1 MVTSEREIMEFIEE
15 YDVKFIR
22 LAFFD
27 LLGNQKNISIMPQE
41 LEQVFAHGLSFDASA
56 ISGFTLCSATAGS
69 HTSDLFLFPDISTL
83 TILPWRPQIGRVVRM
98 YCEIRYPDGSIFE
111 LDARSL
117 LNRLMKQVRKQGYQI
132 MAGTECEF
140 YLFERDENG
149 RPTLIPYDEAGYC
162 DIAPLDKGENVR
174 REICLDLEEMGILP
188 ERSHHEQGPGQNEI
202 DFRFDEVVTCA
213 DNLMSFRNVVDMV
226 ALSNGLKANFQ
237 PKPLQQKPG
246 NGLHINLS
254 LFKNG
259 SNLFAQDNGRYMEAF
274 TAGILR
280 RIREITIFLN
290 PEKES
295 YLRLG
300 EDKAPCYICYSRSN
314 RSALIRIP
322 AAEERRTRIEVRS
335 PDPSCNPYLAL
346 ALLLCAGL
354 EGMEEQLHV
363 SAVDENVYLHHEGL
377 QKLPASLKEAIE
389 LARNSSFIKKVLGEH
404 LLQEFLKI
412 KEAGSCCTD
421 NNI

>member
-27 LLGNQKNISIMPQE
+27 LFGNQKNISIMPQE
-41 LEQVFAHGLSFDASA
+41 LKQVFSHGLSFDASA
-56 ISGFTLCSATAGS
+56 ISGFADIQA
-69 HTSDLFLFPDISTL
+69 SDLFLFPDISTL
-83 TILPWRPQIGRVVRM
+83 TILPWRPQIGRVARM
-98 YCEIRYPDGSIFE
+98 YCEIRYPDGRVFE
-111 LDARSL
+111 METRSL
-117 LNRLMKQVRKQGYQI
+117 LRRMMKQVNEKGYQI

-149 RPTLIPYDEAGYC
+149 KPTHIPYDEAGYC

-188 ERSHHEQGPGQNEI
+188 ESSHHEQGPGQNEI
-202 DFRFDEVVTCA
+202 DFRFDEVVACA
-213 DNLMSFRNVVDMV
+213 DNLMTFRNVVDMV
-226 ALSNGLKANFQ
+226 ALSSGLKANFQ
-237 PKPLQQKPG
+237 PKPLQQQPG

-254 LFKNG
+254 LFHNG
-259 SNLFAQDNGRYMEAF
+259 SNLFAQKDGQYMEAF
-274 TAGILR
+274 LAGILN
-280 RIREITIFLN
+280 RIREITLFLN

-300 EDKAPCYICYSRSN
+300 EDKAPRYICYSRSN

-322 AAEERRTRIEVRS
+322 AADEHRTRIEVRS

-346 ALLLCAGL
+346 VLLIAA
-354 EGMEEQLHV
+354 GMEGIEKGQQAQ
-363 SAVDENVYLHHEGL
+363 AVDENVYIHHEGL
-377 QKLPASLKEAIE
+377 QKLPATLKEAIQ
-389 LARNSSFIKKVLGEH
+389 LAENSSFIKEVLGEQ
-404 LLQEFLKI
+404 LLLEFLNAK
-412 KEAGSCCTD
+412 KQQTR
-421 NNI
+421 